1 MRGSMVIVYKYTYIE
16 DSVWYY
22 STHFPDFTILS
33 EPRDPAKVMLPSG
46 KTDYSAWVK
55 PIVLSSFRFL
65 RSGSSQLTGRQ
76 VT

>member
-1 MRGSMVIVYKYTYIE
+1 MVIVCKYTRTYIE

-22 STHFPDFTILS
+22 STHIPDFTILS
-33 EPRDPAKVMLPSG
+33 EHRDPAKVVLPSD

-55 PIVLSSFRFL
+55 PIVLPSFRFL